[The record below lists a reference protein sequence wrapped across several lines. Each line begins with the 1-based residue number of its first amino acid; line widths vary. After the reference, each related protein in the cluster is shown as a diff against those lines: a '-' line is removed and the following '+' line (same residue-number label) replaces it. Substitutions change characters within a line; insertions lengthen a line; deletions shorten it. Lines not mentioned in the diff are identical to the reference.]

1 MIRTLAALRT
11 EYAAAL
17 ARPAALLEREAF
29 RSLDLIGA
37 ATRLAVLMA
46 SNASS
51 LLRLFA
57 IWFGLHNS
65 RNDSAVM
72 TLRGLV
78 QAIGNDA
85 HYRVARLANLP
96 VVARACRGRYLR
108 RRQVQAAS
116 LDSRLTRR
124 KLSQDAQLM
133 PAILASQW
141 RGKPR

>member
-17 ARPAALLEREAF
+17 ARPVALLES
-29 RSLDLIGA
+29 RSIQVVGLISP
-37 ATRLAVLMA
+37 ATRQAVLMA

-57 IWFGLHNS
+57 IWFGLRNS

-85 HYRVARLANLP
+85 HYRWPGLAI
-96 VVARACRGRYLR
+96 
-108 RRQVQAAS
+108 
-116 LDSRLTRR
+116 SR
-124 KLSQDAQLM
+124 S
-133 PAILASQW
+133 
-141 RGKPR
+141 